1 VQIVRGRNWLVR
13 GVALVAVIAVG
24 LMLQGLREGGLA
36 LAVAGVAGGFT
47 LAFLATRP
55 RLMMASALVVPILV
69 VLAFTRPGV
78 QERAWTV
85 MHQAAEKHW
94 GHINTPGQT
103 YRLMESPFYV
113 DRRAIT
119 DMTAADAG
127 RYVVRATW
135 AYLTV
140 PLPWQIESR
149 SGLAFLPEQMIW
161 LLMLVLAPI
170 GVAAAFKRDALITSL
185 LITHGCTSALIVALS
200 GGNVGTLV
208 RHRGL
213 ALPYLVWI
221 SGAGAVRVGLALLEH
236 ARRSPAGALK
246 PADARG
252 GL

>member
-1 VQIVRGRNWLVR
+1 
-13 GVALVAVIAVG
+13 
-24 LMLQGLREGGLA
+24 
-36 LAVAGVAGGFT
+36 
-47 LAFLATRP
+47 
-55 RLMMASALVVPILV
+55 MMASVLVLPVV
-69 VLAFTRPGV
+69 VLLALSRPGV
-78 QERAWTV
+78 QERAWSV
-85 MHQAAEKHW
+85 LHQTAEKHW

-103 YRLMESPFYV
+103 YRLMEPAFYV
-113 DRRAIT
+113 DRSGIA
-119 DMTAADAG
+119 DMTTPDAG
-127 RYVVRATW
+127 RYVVRAIW

-149 SGLAFLPEQMIW
+149 ASLAFLPEQMVW
-161 LLMLVLAPI
+161 LVLLVLAPI
-170 GVAAAFKRDALITSL
+170 GVGAAFRRDPLITSL

-221 SGAGAVRVGLALLEH
+221 SGAGAVRVGISLFNRAQ
-236 ARRSPAGALK
+236 RVPTVALK